1 MLFFIMNHSSNEE
14 EKIIVTLRHSRK
26 SFLLEYACSFF
37 LLTLAVFSLFKGGIL
52 SKAAPPFLTLFVL
65 GLIST
70 EVRRFYGD
78 RYNIMQTKLSVIK
91 GILRVRK
98 RNIYYQPLGFIPDF
112 NIKQTFLQRL
122 LGYGTVF
129 VHVGSTALEL
139 RDVDNPHEVLKMFER
154 LIEESRKT
162 QRNLVMPM

>member
-78 RYNIMQTKLSVIK
+78 RYNIIQTKLSVIK

-112 NIKQTFLQRL
+112 N
-122 LGYGTVF
+122 
-129 VHVGSTALEL
+129 
-139 RDVDNPHEVLKMFER
+139 
-154 LIEESRKT
+154 
-162 QRNLVMPM
+162 